1 MIAFSMTD
9 ETYAEDMLHE
19 VYEMNDNCPWSG
31 DTFLFSEMDV
41 WFIRSPLRLLLQ
53 IAVLAT
59 LAKMTNRIL
68 ILPQVLG
75 DFHAQPLWIY
85 LDLESLE
92 KNGTVYREAN
102 FAYNKKSWYSH
113 TKPFECVT
121 QMAIVESSNEIQ
133 LLTTADGI
141 ITTAF
146 SDRIPL
152 STFAPDDP
160 LTAVFAVASAHPD
173 AKQSEALFVN
183 LAHFQDGRGNLDE
196 VHKL

>member
-1 MIAFSMTD
+1 
-9 ETYAEDMLHE
+9 
-19 VYEMNDNCPWSG
+19 
-31 DTFLFSEMDV
+31 
-41 WFIRSPLRLLLQ
+41 
-53 IAVLAT
+53 
-59 LAKMTNRIL
+59 
-68 ILPQVLG
+68 VLG

-92 KNGTVYREAN
+92 KNGIVYRETN

-113 TKPFECVT
+113 TKPFESVT

-133 LLTTADGI
+133 LLTTVDGNL
-141 ITTAF
+141 TTA
-146 SDRIPL
+146 SSYRIPL